1 MEPGVVRTLAVTPSF
16 PFDRVPTGQLGML
29 FVPGLAANSLLIALR
44 CCVNTNVVPLES
56 ARTTTLMALPGSFA
70 PGFALAMAGSF
81 HFFTLPRKRPAYA
94 SRDSFR
100 SLTPGT
106 L

>member
-1 MEPGVVRTLAVTPSF
+1 MDPGVVCTLAVTPSF
-16 PFDRVPTGQLGML
+16 PFDRVPTGHAGIL

-70 PGFALAMAGSF
+70 PGFVLAISGSF
-81 HFFTLPRKRPAYA
+81 HFFTLPRKMPEYA
-94 SRDSFR
+94 ARDSFR
-100 SLTPGT
+100 SVTPGT